1 VEPPNDTAC
10 ATVCRQAALMRG
22 SAAGRC
28 SGGQDAAASRDFR
41 RGLWTSHPRGHPW
54 VCAGA
59 TAIIVQVGRKSAF
72 PGTATVHPIDAGVGC
87 ARAPGFRPAPRHTGP
102 AAPPVA
108 VPAAGAGA
116 AGAKEGAVGGLAWCW
131 TGGGDG
137 GSLSRCHRCFFGR
150 DCVSRC
156 CGLHMTFRWQDHDSL
171 LAWSADGARGVRP
184 LRSLRLCSAPARL
197 PASAQV
203 CARPCSFV
211 LLLCS
216 APMERPLPLVHHV
229 AHRR

>member
-1 VEPPNDTAC
+1 MPLQVEILGGAC
-10 ATVCRQAALMRG
+10 GQVIPVGIRG
-22 SAAGRC
+22 SVRGPPRSSCRSGGSLLFPGRRPSIPLTQASGAPERQGFAQPPGTQGQQRHRLQCRPPGRALPERKKGRSEGWHGAGR
-28 SGGQDAAASRDFR
+28 G
-41 RGLWTSHPRGHPW
+41 
-54 VCAGA
+54 
-59 TAIIVQVGRKSAF
+59 
-72 PGTATVHPIDAGVGC
+72 
-87 ARAPGFRPAPRHTGP
+87 
-102 AAPPVA
+102 
-108 VPAAGAGA
+108 
-116 AGAKEGAVGGLAWCW
+116 E
-131 TGGGDG
+131 GGDG